1 MDPWGSLAKQ
11 LTTINE
17 TQVKWENF
25 SDKVRW
31 SGEYGLADKGTCYET
46 S

>member
-1 MDPWGSLAKQ
+1 MDPRGSLAKQ
-11 LTTINE
+11 LTPINE
-17 TQVKWENF
+17 TQVKREIF

-31 SGEYGLADKGTCYET
+31 SGEYGLAGKGTCPEI